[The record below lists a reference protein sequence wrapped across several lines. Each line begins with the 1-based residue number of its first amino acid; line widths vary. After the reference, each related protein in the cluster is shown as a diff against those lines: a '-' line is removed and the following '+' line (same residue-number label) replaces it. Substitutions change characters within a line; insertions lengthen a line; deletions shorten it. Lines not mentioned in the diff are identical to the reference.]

1 MKEDIRVKMRKV
13 NGLADELNEANRR
26 FRDSTRSKPS
36 SKSKRYGSL
45 KKKLAEKSLSPKK
58 RVINRKTRTLDSS
71 LSKRKNSEY
80 KIMEEDRLKHG
91 VDRYQLK
98 QEAKGTKRGSLIKRL
113 AKAKPQEEI
122 DIRKTRSY
130 NRKKLAEREYIG
142 KSKRASG
149 KERMIT
155 RRERS
160 QLKEMLKRKRSKD
173 RIRRQ
178 TAVPFKFSSGGRGI
192 PSVNKDK

>member
-1 MKEDIRVKMRKV
+1 MKEDIRVKMRKIK
-13 NGLADELNEANRR
+13 GLADELNEANRR
-26 FRDSTRSKPS
+26 FRDSTRPKPS
-36 SKSKRYGSL
+36 LKSKRYGSL

-58 RVINRKTRTLDSS
+58 RVINRKTRTLDSR
-71 LSKRKNSEY
+71 LSKRKNNEY
-80 KIMEEDRLKHG
+80 KMMEEDRLKHG

-98 QEAKGTKRGSLIKRL
+98 QEAKGAKRGSLIKRL

-130 NRKKLAEREYIG
+130 NRKKLAERELIG

-160 QLKEMLKRKRSKD
+160 QLKEMLRRKRSKD

-178 TAVPFKFSSGGRGI
+178 TAAPFKFSSGGRGI